1 MTTLVGQIKLE
12 TKLFLRD
19 KRSLFFTFAFPVIMV
34 LIFGSAFSNQ
44 TVSGTPA
51 INYLLPGIIV
61 MALMMVTMNNNVT
74 KIAGDREKGIY
85 RRLSL
90 TPLKRQILLVGQIIV
105 RYVIV
110 IASTLLLIAIG
121 SSVFKAHI
129 GGNQVLFYSVLTI
142 GVLTFTALGFAMSS
156 LVKNTNGAMALC
168 MAVLF
173 PLMFLGGCF
182 WTLDQMPSFLNT
194 VANILPTTHLNTALR
209 LISIQGA
216 GFSQVWHELPVILA
230 WFAGCSVLAVK
241 FFKWE

>member
-1 MTTLVGQIKLE
+1 MTTLAGQVKLE

-34 LIFGSAFSNQ
+34 LIFGSAFGNQ
-44 TVSGTPA
+44 TVAGLPA

-74 KIAGDREKGIY
+74 KITSDRERGIY

-90 TPLKRQILLVGQIIV
+90 TPLKRQTLLTGQIIV
-105 RYVIV
+105 RYLIV

-129 GGNQVLFYSVLTI
+129 GGNQFLFFLILTL
-142 GVLTFTALGFAMSS
+142 GVLTFTALGFATSS
-156 LVKNTNGAMALC
+156 LVKNTNSAMALC

-182 WTLDQMPSFLNT
+182 WTLDQMPHFLNI
-194 VANILPTTHLNTALR
+194 VANVLPTTHLNTALR
-209 LISIQGA
+209 MISIQGA
-216 GFSQVWHELPVILA
+216 GFSQVWRELPVILA

>member
-34 LIFGSAFSNQ
+34 LIFGAAFGNQ
-44 TVSGTPA
+44 TVAGLPA

-74 KIAGDREKGIY
+74 KITSDRERGIY

-90 TPLKRQILLVGQIIV
+90 TPLKRQTLLTGQIIV
-105 RYVIV
+105 RYLIV
-110 IASTLLLIAIG
+110 IASTLLLITIG
-121 SSVFKAHI
+121 YSVFKAHI
-129 GGNQVLFYSVLTI
+129 GGNQLLFLTVLTL

-156 LVKNTNGAMALC
+156 LVKNTNSAMALC

-182 WTLDQMPSFLNT
+182 WTLDQMPHFLNV
-194 VANILPTTHLNTALR
+194 VANVLPTTHLNAALR
-209 LISIQGA
+209 MITLQGA
-216 GFSQVWHELPVILA
+216 GFNQIWHELPVIMGWLA
-230 WFAGCSVLAVK
+230 GSSVLAIK